1 MVIAHQICV
10 QNTIQQCDLYVQQAK
25 HYRASNEV
33 IIMTESATLEQI
45 VQELQIVAQQLVS
58 VQTQVRELEAT
69 MTHLSNQIDGNSV
82 YQQVGPLLVEVDD
95 LDALNQSLSETC
107 SQLSEHADKL
117 TLRESELRTA
127 YESAVK
133 QFESS

>member
-33 IIMTESATLEQI
+33 IIMTESTTLEQI